1 MNAKRISVFITAV
14 MLIIG
19 CVVSVVSQV
28 QAADRNVIITLD
40 PGHGGEDPGS
50 GTNNPMCE
58 RDLNLKIAQYC
69 KEELETY
76 DNVTVYMTRYDN
88 TDTSLGT
95 KSASLRKRAEIAS
108 NYHSDIL
115 VSLHC
120 NAGGGRGAEVWYPN
134 SSTYHQEF
142 NSWGSYIADLIL
154 NQLSALGLRNR
165 GKKIRDCTD
174 NERYPDGSLADYYTV
189 MNTARRYGVL
199 CLIVEHA
206 FVDTDDYNNF
216 LNTDEKLKNLGVA
229 DATALAQNFAL
240 QKKGPP
246 FTAGDLNYDGEIDV
260 RDLIALEKQVASG
273 AELTQKGPADV
284 NGDGVLDQNDIVA
297 LKKILIGV

>member
-88 TDTSLGT
+88 GSNPSLSQRVQT
-95 KSASLRKRAEIAS
+95 AK
-108 NYHSDIL
+108 NYGANLL
-115 VSLHC
+115 VSIHC
-120 NAGGGRGAEVWYPN
+120 N
-134 SSTYHQEF
+134 S
-142 NSWGSYIADLIL
+142 
-154 NQLSALGLRNR
+154 
-165 GKKIRDCTD
+165 
-174 NERYPDGSLADYYTV
+174 
-189 MNTARRYGVL
+189 
-199 CLIVEHA
+199 
-206 FVDTDDYNNF
+206 FVSNISNC
-216 LNTDEKLKNLGVA
+216 
-229 DATALAQNFAL
+229 
-240 QKKGPP
+240 
-246 FTAGDLNYDGEIDV
+246 
-260 RDLIALEKQVASG
+260 
-273 AELTQKGPADV
+273 
-284 NGDGVLDQNDIVA
+284 
-297 LKKILIGV
+297 